1 MIKTALLAKAL
12 WRNSQTF
19 RHEPSAGIYN
29 PDAPFST
36 LWAFRPRPRNFH
48 HKPSVTSVKTT
59 ASTSHPSSKTKRPSP
74 RVQSTKTSSACSK
87 KENHYI
93 KINRKFEKFSEES
106 AKEGQRTLAMSYLCR
121 CNEDA
126 TAIAGSGS
134 AKQASLALHS
144 PCTAIVHGKQAGM
157 LLTVHPDVP
166 NNSLRISLYPYRDY
180 SND

>member
-48 HKPSVTSVKTT
+48 HKPSVTSAKTI
-59 ASTSHPSSKTKRPSP
+59 ASTSRPSSKTKRPSP
-74 RVQSTKTSSACSK
+74 RAQSTKTSSACSK

-93 KINRKFEKFSEES
+93 KFYRKFDFFPES
-106 AKEGQRTLAMSYLCR
+106 RPERDNALLQCRTFAVAMKMQRRLRAAAQQ
-121 CNEDA
+121 N
-126 TAIAGSGS
+126 
-134 AKQASLALHS
+134 KQA
-144 PCTAIVHGKQAGM
+144 
-157 LLTVHPDVP
+157 
-166 NNSLRISLYPYRDY
+166 
-180 SND
+180 